1 MSQRSNLRRLGGL
14 LIPALA
20 AAAVVCAGALWIGWF
35 TGAGSPVM
43 RVAVT
48 LLVVFALKL
57 TQRPSAMWYVLAAS
71 MLVTSAAMPL
81 QVFRSGFWLSYGAV
95 AVLLFFFLPRRSAT
109 SALSGT
115 ILAQVVLFIGLS
127 PLAVLVIGQSALV
140 ALPGNYLAVPILT
153 LVTVPCLFLGLGI
166 HAISDVWPSAL
177 SFVLASIA
185 NPILHVADFSVL
197 LIETL
202 LTALLEIVPKRSV
215 SIGFVSIETVSVGLV
230 SGLILLLPVSAYV
243 RLGAGVGLLVLGLQ
257 TNARVPEGEFCIR
270 VVDVGQG

>member
-1 MSQRSNLRRLGGL
+1 M
-14 LIPALA
+14 
-20 AAAVVCAGALWIGWF
+20 
-35 TGAGSPVM
+35 
-43 RVAVT
+43 
-48 LLVVFALKL
+48 
-57 TQRPSAMWYVLAAS
+57 
-71 MLVTSAAMPL
+71 
-81 QVFRSGFWLSYGAV
+81 
-95 AVLLFFFLPRRSAT
+95 
-109 SALSGT
+109 
-115 ILAQVVLFIGLS
+115 AQVVLFIGLS

-153 LVTVPCLFLGLGI
+153 FGHGVPCLFLGLGI
-166 HAISDVWPSAL
+166 HAISDVWPGAL

-185 NPILHVADFSVL
+185 NPILHLADFSVL

-270 VVDVGQG
+270 VVDVGQGSAALVDTTSIG